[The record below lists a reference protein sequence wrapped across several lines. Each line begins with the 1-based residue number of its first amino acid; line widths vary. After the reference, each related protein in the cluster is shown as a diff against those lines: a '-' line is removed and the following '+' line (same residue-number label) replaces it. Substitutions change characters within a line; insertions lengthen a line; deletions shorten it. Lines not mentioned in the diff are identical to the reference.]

1 MKIIWRKPTSSRK
14 MRKKQ
19 SGPIK
24 VWMLKK
30 ICQSEP
36 RMGAFIVAGWM
47 EGALNI
53 MAWTPNEAARMA
65 KEASFAAKVYRGI
78 VERHQNH
85 WHNIEKKRIAKMYQ
99 EAGYANA
106 AV

>member
-1 MKIIWRKPTSSRK
+1 

-53 MAWTPNEAARMA
+53 MSWTPNEAASMA
-65 KEASFAAKVYRGI
+65 KEYAFAAKVYRGV
-78 VERHQNH
+78 VERHQNRH
-85 WHNIEKKRIAKMYQ
+85 YALERKRIDRMYQ
-99 EAGYANA
+99 EVGL
-106 AV
+106 